1 MELISQIQSAFLQT
15 LERIEGFFD
24 GKMDFGE
31 LVSQLQQESNR
42 LMCELTRTVLE
53 EKDRQIR
60 EERFRRKDWVV
71 ERRNDRHT
79 LLVPY
84 GEVCYQR
91 TYYQHKP
98 TAQYAYLSDIACGIA
113 THERIHSTLSA
124 GLVEQTCH
132 RSYRKSGRQYPEA
145 LVSGQAVLNHVRDL
159 RLISKDQAPD
169 KKKVVEYLFVEAD
182 EDHVPGQKGIASF
195 ESKLV
200 YIHEGWNK
208 VGKQRFSL
216 KNARYFGGVYQ
227 NCEQLWQEVWEY
239 LDANYDLGKVERIF
253 VSGDGANWIGLG
265 VDYLPKAV
273 FVADRYHIAKYLVSV
288 CFGDQEL
295 LSQLKKA
302 VWASDR
308 SRTMT
313 LLKYAASLAITPQ
326 QRQKVLDCRKYLSRI
341 WQGIAA
347 YQQYEQVKGCSAE
360 GHVSHVLSARLSS
373 RPGAW
378 SKCGANQITKL
389 RLLYFNGESIKESVL
404 KQYRRGLEPLDLGSD
419 FIRKASQQWNTK
431 TNAVLQERLGNIPV
445 LNSNVYGLRRAIME
459 LKNLA

>member
-1 MELISQIQSAFLQT
+1 MELISQLQGAFLQT
-15 LERIEGFFD
+15 LERVEGLFD
-24 GKMDFGE
+24 GKMDFAE

-42 LMCELTRTVLE
+42 LMCELTRAVLE
-53 EKDRQIR
+53 EKDRQVR

-79 LLVPY
+79 ILVPY

-91 TYYQHKP
+91 TYYQHRS

-113 THERIHSTLSA
+113 PHERIHSTLSA

-132 RSYRKSGRQYPEA
+132 RPYRKSGRQFSEA
-145 LVSGQAVLNHVRDL
+145 LVSGQTVLNHVRDL
-159 RLISKDQAPD
+159 RLNSKDKAPD
-169 KKKVVEYLFVEAD
+169 KKKVVEYLFIEAD

-200 YIHEGWNK
+200 YVHEGWNK

-227 NCEQLWQEVWEY
+227 DCEQLWQEVWKY
-239 LDANYDLGKVERIF
+239 LDANYDLDKVEKVF
-253 VSGDGANWIGLG
+253 LSGDGANWISMG
-265 VDYLPKAV
+265 VGYLPKAV
-273 FVADRYHIAKYLVSV
+273 FVADRYHIAKHLVSV

-295 LSQLKKA
+295 LSQLKEA

-308 SRTMT
+308 PRTLV
-313 LLKYAASLAITPQ
+313 LLKHAASLATTPGKQ
-326 QRQKVLDCRKYLSRI
+326 QKVLDCRKYLNRI

-378 SKCGANQITKL
+378 SKYGANQITKL
-389 RLLYFNGESIKESVL
+389 RLLYFNGESIRESVL
-404 KQYRRGLEPLDLGSD
+404 KQYRQGLEPLDLGND
-419 FIRKASQQWNTK
+419 FIRQARQQWNAK
-431 TNAVLQERLGNIPV
+431 TNTVLQERLGNIPA
-445 LNSNVYGLRRAIME
+445 LGSSKQGLRQAING